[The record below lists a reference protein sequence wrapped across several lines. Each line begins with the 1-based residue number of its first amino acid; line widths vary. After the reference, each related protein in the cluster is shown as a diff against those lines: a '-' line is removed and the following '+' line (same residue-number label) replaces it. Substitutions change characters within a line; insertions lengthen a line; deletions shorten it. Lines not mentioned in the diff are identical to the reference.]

1 MLLFL
6 QSYLPVCIYI
16 LLIILLI
23 YGIILMMRLINLI
36 DRANVILDDVENKVS
51 SLNGLF
57 NLIDFTTNKVE
68 LFTDRFFDIS
78 SIITSRILKSNKK
91 RKKKNKKEEGED
103 TFYE

>member
-6 QSYLPVCIYI
+6 QSYLPICIFI

-23 YGIILMMRLINLI
+23 FGIILVIRLINFI
-36 DRANVILDDVENKVS
+36 DRANVILDDIENKVS

-68 LFTDRFFDIS
+68 LFSNRFFDLGS
-78 SIITSRILKSNKK
+78 MITSRLLKKGKK
-91 RKKKNKKEEGED
+91 RKNKKEKGED
-103 TFYE
+103 INYE